1 MTVLNHR
8 LGISISYDELERIDS
23 TVTKRLLKG
32 LGEHLVLISNSV
44 DNNLLHGATDNV
56 VLHGVIMH

>member
-1 MTVLNHR
+1 MTALNHR

-44 DNNLLHGATDNV
+44 DNNLLHGAIGNV
-56 VLHGVIMH
+56 VLH

>member
-1 MTVLNHR
+1 MTALNHR

-44 DNNLLHGATDNV
+44 DNNLLHGAIDNV
-56 VLHGVIMH
+56 VLH

>member
-44 DNNLLHGATDNV
+44 DNNLLHGAIGNV
-56 VLHGVIMH
+56 VLH